1 MFSEAKKVCAA
12 LITRQLQQP
21 FLIFIFLL
29 VKERWVLTDVM
40 HLGPLGW
47 YRIDSALAAYFP

>member
-1 MFSEAKKVCAA
+1 MDR
-12 LITRQLQQP
+12 I
-21 FLIFIFLL
+21 
-29 VKERWVLTDVM
+29 KEELDSRDFTYLDLWIDDTADFRPGVLTDVM